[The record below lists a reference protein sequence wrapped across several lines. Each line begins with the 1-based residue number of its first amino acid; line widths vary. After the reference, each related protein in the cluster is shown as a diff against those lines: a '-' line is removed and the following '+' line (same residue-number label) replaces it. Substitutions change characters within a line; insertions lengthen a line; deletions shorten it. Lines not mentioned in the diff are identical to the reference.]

1 MHRIC
6 MLKKNHTLLK
16 KEVKKRTILIERHTM
31 SVGWKIQHNKDTIL
45 NLIHR
50 LIAITLKLPTWLF
63 VEIDKFI
70 LNFMWEG
77 TSPTIL

>member
-1 MHRIC
+1 
-6 MLKKNHTLLK
+6 
-16 KEVKKRTILIERHTM
+16 M